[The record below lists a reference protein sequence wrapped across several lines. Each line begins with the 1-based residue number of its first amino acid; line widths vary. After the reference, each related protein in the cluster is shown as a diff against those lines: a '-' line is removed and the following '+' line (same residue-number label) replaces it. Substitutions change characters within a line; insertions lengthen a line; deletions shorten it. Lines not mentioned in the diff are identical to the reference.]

1 MNLFERIV
9 RRLKFERWRNFRP
22 AMYQVKY
29 NPADGVRLKNTRMS
43 NTVFLTHEQGIQ
55 LGDNVYIGHYGIL
68 DGSNG
73 ITIEEGCQLAA
84 WNGIFSHS
92 SHISVRLYG
101 KEYGGGDMEGY
112 VRGPVHIG
120 KFTFVGSHALIMPGT
135 NIGKG
140 SIVAAYSL
148 VKGEFPDFSIIAGNP
163 AKVIGSTKTLDEPF
177 LKANPQLQKLYNEW
191 AK

>member
-9 RRLKFERWRNFRP
+9 RRLKFERWRRFRP
-22 AMYQVKY
+22 AMYQAKF
-29 NPADGVRLKNTRMS
+29 NPADGARLNNTRIS
-43 NTVFLTHEQGIQ
+43 NTVFMTHERGIDI
-55 LGDNVYIGHYGIL
+55 GDNVYIGHYGIL

-84 WNGIFSHS
+84 WNGVFSHS

-101 KEYGGGDMEGY
+101 KNYGGTEMDGY

-120 KFTFVGSHALIMPGT
+120 KYTFVGSHALIMPGT
-135 NIGKG
+135 KIGKG

-163 AKVIGSTKTLDEPF
+163 AKVIGDTRKADEPY
-177 LKANPQLQKLYNEW
+177 LKENPELQKYYDEW